1 MKCDLIIISTILILD
16 PPPERYWELLAE
28 ERRLALQEALEEN
41 ERVSL
46 LVFTF
51 KLALYA
57 VQLLSASLNLFVF
70 YSAA

>member
-1 MKCDLIIISTILILD
+1 MLLD

-28 ERRLALQEALEEN
+28 ERRLALQEALEQN

-46 LVFTF
+46 LVSTI
-51 KLALYA
+51 KLALYE
-57 VQLLSASLNLFVF
+57 VQLLLASLNLFVF